1 MKLPDRT
8 DAPQMQNMTAQVGQ
22 QPQILEITAALLS
35 QIQMQLALQSEGAP
49 PAAPMPIHS
58 VPPRFAAQPPPAPSM
73 PPQPSYSPTQQMQQI
88 QQMPLPMPTSGL
100 PGDNMDYLA
109 EQLRIQAQLDNLRLQ
124 QESLMAR
131 WGDSAGGGQA
141 NQPALGLTMGPP
153 PPSNHSPPS
162 SRAPLPATGPN
173 AAAGHR
179 RAQSQAQTPTSAG
192 FGSFGSMGSFGVP
205 AGASAIPPPSA
216 FAAPGGPKP
225 NGHGR
230 RHSVNVVGKAGPS
243 PALPNAM
250 SPNMAFSPPQTFGG
264 PGNAGFQ
271 FPPPGPGQAP
281 PSQAQLPQPPAH
293 HQQLPMG
300 VDPGAYGSELDFG
313 ASPHGGGGGFVA
325 GHSRRE
331 SRGSMGSI
339 VGWGPTSNLIS
350 ANLANNGP
358 TDLAQATAQL
368 AQLGQYRA
376 TAGHSRAPSQGGH
389 QQQQQQQ
396 QRKSLFAPYLPPASI
411 PPLLSAGRLVVGT
424 LRVNKRNRSDAY
436 VATDVLES
444 DIYICGSK
452 DRNRALEG
460 DVVAVELLDVD
471 DVWSTKKEKEDKKR
485 KKEESTAYD
494 PRAVQAVR
502 RQDKKN
508 DDVEVEGQGLTL
520 FEDEEVSDEQVRRA
534 ADEVS

>member
-1 MKLPDRT
+1 
-8 DAPQMQNMTAQVGQ
+8 MQNMTAQVGQ
-22 QPQILEITAALLS
+22 QPQILEITAALLT
-35 QIQMQLALQSEGAP
+35 QIQMQLAAQSDGAP
-49 PAAPMPIHS
+49 PAPTPINS
-58 VPPRFAAQPPPAPSM
+58 VPPRFAAQPPPPQMQPPPSR
-73 PPQPSYSPTQQMQQI
+73 SPTQQMQQI

-131 WGDSAGGGQA
+131 WGDTAAAQH
-141 NQPALGLTMGPP
+141 QPALGLTMGAPGP
-153 PPSNHSPPS
+153 DHSPPA
-162 SRAPLPATGPN
+162 SRAPPLPSTSNAN

-192 FGSFGSMGSFGVP
+192 FGSFGSMGSFGLPSGAP
-205 AGASAIPPPSA
+205 AGPPPSA
-216 FAAPGGPKP
+216 FVAPGGPKP

-230 RHSVNVVGKAGPS
+230 RHSVNVVGKSAPS
-243 PALPNAM
+243 PAMSNTM
-250 SPNMAFSPPQTFGG
+250 SPNMAFSPPQSFGG
-264 PGNAGFQ
+264 PGMAGFQ
-271 FPPPGPGQAP
+271 FPPPGPGQSP
-281 PSQAQLPQPPAH
+281 QTQAQLPQAPVH

-376 TAGHSRAPSQGGH
+376 TAGHSRVPSQGGH
-389 QQQQQQQ
+389 QGQQQQQ

-520 FEDEEVSDEQVRRA
+520 FEDEEVSDEQVRCRSLRH
-534 ADEVS
+534 V